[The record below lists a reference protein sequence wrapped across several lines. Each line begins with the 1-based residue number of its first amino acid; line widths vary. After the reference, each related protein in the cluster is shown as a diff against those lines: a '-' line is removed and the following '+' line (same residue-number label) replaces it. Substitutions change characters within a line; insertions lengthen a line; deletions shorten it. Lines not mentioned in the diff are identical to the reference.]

1 MENTDMI
8 RKVLQTFAIILFV
21 FQFQQSVRKY
31 FQYPV
36 VEQKS
41 RVSVKDLPN
50 PVVYVCHESQFNYTK
65 ALNKGYN
72 NYSFF
77 MAGIR
82 ENSTT
87 ISWGGQ
93 WENKTYKDLENILI
107 DSDYSSIES
116 NTLVR
121 STNLW
126 NVNEKNSTFLFPH
139 GVCVEFTNLPQH
151 SSIRIASKKKVT
163 ILFVDPARANDIR
176 TEETI
181 DAKTSMGPTYNTYF
195 TAASYKL
202 EYWLYDDSIYDG
214 TTCTDYAKTD
224 MSYGECLNNV
234 WTQEL
239 MDTYGCLPPWVS
251 TNNSKII
258 CKEPTNI
265 DAMAIKY
272 KTRAIE
278 NINELFKNYELDVF
292 KRCLFPC
299 KTMKIKIKKVAY
311 RSNYLNHAFLEA
323 RSTDLALVHTQ
334 VYSYDILSLTVD
346 FGSAL
351 GLWLGLSCLSILH
364 NVLEN
369 WILMKSYWKK

>member
-1 MENTDMI
+1 MI
-8 RKVLQTFAIILFV
+8 RKVFQTFAIILFV

-65 ALNKGYN
+65 ALINGYRH
-72 NYSFF
+72 YSFF

-87 ISWGGQ
+87 ILWGGK
-93 WENKTYKDLENILI
+93 WENETYKDLENILF

-116 NTLVR
+116 KTLVR

-126 NVNEKNSTFLFPH
+126 NVNEKKRTFLFPH
-139 GVCVEFTNLPQH
+139 GVCVELKNLQQH
-151 SSIRIASKKKVT
+151 SSIYIESKKKVS

-202 EYWLYDDSIYDG
+202 EYRLYDDSIHDG
-214 TTCTDYAKTD
+214 ITCTDYTKTD
-224 MSYGECLNNV
+224 IRDRTC
-234 WTQEL
+234 
-239 MDTYGCLPPWVS
+239 
-251 TNNSKII
+251 
-258 CKEPTNI
+258 
-265 DAMAIKY
+265 
-272 KTRAIE
+272 
-278 NINELFKNYELDVF
+278 
-292 KRCLFPC
+292 
-299 KTMKIKIKKVAY
+299 
-311 RSNYLNHAFLEA
+311 
-323 RSTDLALVHTQ
+323 
-334 VYSYDILSLTVD
+334 
-346 FGSAL
+346 
-351 GLWLGLSCLSILH
+351 
-364 NVLEN
+364 
-369 WILMKSYWKK
+369 